1 MTEKYIPYSVD
12 GRSYKI
18 PESKSAEFE
27 KTYPS
32 ATIRMSVDDRTYN
45 IPLEQKN
52 EFMKTY
58 SNATYAFD
66 EPSVSDAE
74 EISAP
79 VSVDDEP
86 EMTRKERR
94 QALRNAM
101 DEDDRTS
108 FGETLG
114 KSFGAAGTRF
124 AKQALDLG
132 RMAWNSSVIGG
143 AINMLTGN
151 SYDEKLQDEDN
162 LMTQWSTKLGET
174 ADRLSLE
181 ADPTGGKEGY
191 LDLIKQGRLGTVLQK
206 AVGSGIESL
215 PMMVAAMNPYAAA
228 FYGAAMAESE
238 YADETRENPDIP
250 AWKRRANAVGQAAL
264 ELSIERLGGPLKPK
278 GKLTK
283 EVLEELLGEAAKEGS
298 ETIAKRIFKAI
309 GGVLKEGGE
318 EGLEELGTSF
328 GNDILGTA
336 LDAIDGDSDYGI
348 KAQWEQLK
356 AENPNAD
363 AWEFA
368 KMKGEEYM
376 DSFIGGAVSGMEISS
391 AAKGI
396 NKGVSLMRGETR
408 TAVQA
413 ARENGAALD
422 YADMYDTDALVSES
436 ATALEGALVD
446 KDGNPIVD
454 RAFIDNISA
463 DEAYALAGREDFSNE
478 QRKAFFDYAVAKAQ
492 SDGLNEK
499 LDNRLNEQINAVRGR
514 IDEATDNNGQVIV
527 GTLDGKAV
535 YVKGGFVTEKGTVA
549 VGEGGVN
556 GPVVVIDSVTGEKT
570 TVSSDQ
576 IQRAASHDANE
587 LFGGMESAFRDREAE
602 QRNTARN
609 TVSPRAKLDTV
620 MGLQNRKMLV
630 DLGNGLIEVEVMKVD
645 PKTGEVMIKGKKGDL
660 GGQAITKLG
669 TDVFYDS
676 LYRDENGEFAF
687 VDEIDTPTEPE
698 DVPTDI
704 PVAPETTAEEGPA
717 AETPAEV
724 TEMPDYRGETY
735 TILQNGVPVEAE
747 VVSQDE
753 ASDTVVYRI
762 MGENGQPMLL
772 SSTIGEFG
780 RAIKAAAN
788 PAPVAPEVETEPEA
802 ETAPETP
809 ADVEPEAPAAP
820 IEPEAIDWDAL
831 FDSDPEAYFAELQN
845 QFGEEAL
852 DILNE
857 EIEAAQNELDAL
869 AKAKTKNQNER
880 LENRNKKKALQNRID
895 ALNGMVARLAPPA
908 APASPEVTPEVPT
921 APVAPTVPQ
930 GVENVPD
937 FSIDKASEAR
947 KRGFRMTNGQR
958 VDRRGETSGV
968 YGKDIEVT
976 FTSESKGKR
985 GGKVKVIEAGS
996 LVPSHIGGVE
1006 NVYHFLPEA
1015 QPKKR
1020 TDAASTVSATL
1031 IAQNMDSAKMTNVS
1045 SSAYEGAP
1053 SVNKRGEAIQGN
1065 NRAAAI
1071 IEMYQAYPEKAAE
1084 YKQYLIDH
1092 SAEFGIDAATVAA
1105 MQNPVLVRELDV
1117 DDTDAIALGQHTMQ
1131 DMESGGSQMIDSG
1144 RAIAGLS
1151 NKGLLE
1157 EFIAR
1162 LLAEENEEASDMN
1175 LNDLITRNGNDA
1187 IKMLY
1192 HNGIINQTQ
1201 YQSALGPNGK
1211 VTADAR
1217 AALRGIIE
1225 QQLFANGIDN
1235 LSVMFEVLPDKAK
1248 KAIMQTIARDLKNPE
1263 DSKVTPYIQE
1273 AIEIYYQLN
1282 KLPDFVSAKTDAEID
1297 SAIESF
1303 KAQTSLDQDGVP
1315 AEKYTN
1321 FAFVL
1326 ARNFKA
1332 KTQKQQRELLNYL
1345 YDTIEGTADI
1355 FGESEGKPLGEAVA
1369 EVYNTNLNKAKD
1381 ETDEEGGDSVLEGG
1395 TGEGPEGRQGST
1407 GGVGIRP
1414 TTGEGG
1420 QGAGNGGTNTTFG
1433 GGVGSEGEVGPKE
1446 PKTVDNPVA
1455 EAQKKEK
1462 SLAIQLKRIG
1472 IPHEQKQDMAFN
1484 AGKAVADFFATRE
1497 EYEAYAENAT
1507 DFGEYN
1513 ADFERGV
1520 DASFANRQQNTGETQ
1535 GNSVPLENEPKGEDN
1550 GKANEPETEDTEGRV
1565 DRIGSEPSNDEG
1577 SEESGT
1583 PSEEVGGSE
1592 ADNTEQVEDK
1602 YPARTGDVT
1611 PQILK
1616 ETFGMRDVASDINTY
1631 NLNSIYDFMMEMAKI
1646 LGISPKSI
1654 GHGATLGAEN
1664 YNSPHTH
1671 IRAQYSYRQAFDG
1684 TVKNP
1689 VLRFRNAA
1697 LSSIAHE
1704 WWHSLDTALAYYETG
1719 KTHHTATNSN
1729 DSNFT
1734 GRAETLK
1741 AVKDVLKAINKSG
1754 HKDRLNIELA
1764 NNPSYLK
1771 YSKQKD
1777 EMSARAFE
1785 EYILM
1790 KFAEA
1795 GIEVDTHTAF
1805 FSNRPNAEE
1814 MKVIAP
1820 AFDKLFEVLQ
1830 EKEGKTPGTSVLFQI
1845 GQEVDEKID
1854 ENNTSEVA
1862 RKLANEAIDMMFEQ
1876 AGREVVFVTDEQAE
1890 QMRRLAGAD
1899 AEFMIDSDKPVFV
1912 SNAAVAVMGIKQEKA
1927 TPAQW
1932 LAMIEK
1938 NGGLKAGEDKWM
1950 GLSDWLKASDKK
1962 TLTKEEVLDYIAEHM
1977 IQIEE
1982 VHYAQDT
1989 NVRAEIADAEIQML
2003 EKFQPEFDEYVDE
2016 SEEATGSIFM
2026 ADHYQYAYNK
2036 MLDIYGDDF
2045 GLAFG
2050 HEDGML
2056 EINDTEAASAVSG
2069 VPIPDIRE
2077 IDPTR
2082 ENYTTE
2088 GLTKKRE
2095 IAIIVPTIES
2105 WGTED
2110 EIHFGDAG
2118 EGRAVAW
2125 VRFGETYINEEAD
2138 AAYEQAR
2145 AEEEEFK
2152 SQMEQKYG
2160 SLANGMRST
2169 LTEEEYAHYM
2179 NLVNRTL
2186 QLNESRK
2193 TAKEKRVLVIDEIQS
2208 KRHQEGR
2215 EKGYRTSRE
2224 DVAKATEAFQS
2235 FNRAMKEKYGENVFP
2250 SKWSEEDQAEFDR
2263 LRDEH
2268 ARVSK
2273 SYDKGIPDAPFEKN
2287 WHELAMKRMLRYAA
2301 EEGYDAIAW
2310 TKGEQQADRYGIG
2323 TVVEKIILPGG
2334 WIENNSDKLNGEKV
2348 RPIYVVSKNMYDFS
2362 LSVNEEGVVVDGSY
2376 TGQNLSDVVGKEMAV
2391 KLMTA
2396 EPGTSLE
2403 GDELRIGGEGMK
2415 GFYDKMLP
2423 AFMNKYG
2430 KKWGIKVAD
2439 ITLPNVEEAGRVM
2452 HSVPV
2457 TDAMK
2462 ESVMEGQVMFMKR
2475 PNGKVFGWT
2484 DGKKIYLT
2492 KDGLNPNTK
2501 IHEYTHL
2508 WAQAMMQKNPKGWQ
2522 SVKDLLRGTPVWN
2535 EVLNDPNYSNIHAD
2549 EDLVASE
2556 VLSRLSGRDGS
2567 AKLERIAQQMVDE
2580 AKGSM
2585 RKLEARGLIQRI
2597 KDALNEFWN
2606 WVGTEL
2612 FSIEKFESVEQVTY
2626 RVLWDLMNATD
2637 LGSLE
2642 EGQTEFSIIPEG
2654 ELKEKLK
2661 KEIEDGEYITLY
2673 RAVRKING
2681 KYYSPKMSKL
2691 GGVGQEIVM
2700 GELEQSDERPDLAYP
2715 VTMADGTVKYKV
2727 NLDGSDPAGTG
2738 LKSRTTNKVDY
2749 NPYIH
2754 ASDSMMNDQFTAA
2767 FAMPEMTVI
2776 EVRVPKSE
2784 LTSGYHAEKAADH
2797 VGLTPWKSGT
2807 VDLKLPK
2814 DEQRNVYLSRYDM
2827 PVREVPTEE
2836 IADHIAAKLL
2846 RNGLSMPYNLVTP
2859 QVAEALIRRGVDVS
2873 EKPSGNVPA
2882 GQNEKFKE
2890 LKERVLNDMK
2900 DNDSPITPEMDADY
2914 LAAVERGDM
2923 ETAKRMVLEA
2933 AKLAMPNTK
2942 VVDENGNPRVV
2953 YHGTNAKFTT
2963 FVRTTGKRWIFGAPF
2978 EVTSEGFFFAPNK
2991 EEAEQYGKKYIIPV
3005 FLNITNPLDTTD
3017 DYGVERYQEVTGE
3030 KFYPEMG
3037 GIDRLWEMMDEAG
3050 IADVVKKAG
3059 YDGVIF
3065 AESLNEY
3072 GEVKEM
3078 SWAALDSSQI
3088 KSADPVT
3095 YDDNGNI
3102 IPLSERFNPE
3112 KSDIRYR
3119 FVGEQGAMRID
3130 AATKSTWMLD
3140 GLAQARRMEGK
3151 FNAKEI
3157 KRATGWERGTDGK
3170 WRYEEPD
3177 NLSIKEDKA
3186 KELYDAFVHNREIE
3200 LGVRPKS
3207 EGYKIDVFRLED
3219 VLDAPELYRAYPEFK
3234 DMRIRPKM
3242 LGGANGVYRG
3252 NVIDIHGALFKPSY
3266 KGELEDVLLHE
3277 LQHAIQV
3284 KEGFIE
3290 GTDASNG
3297 WDNYINNA
3305 GEVEARNVV
3314 ARKNMSYAER
3324 KLRLASETE
3333 DVAREDQ
3340 IIITNGLLS
3349 TDPAYLK
3356 SDTQN
3361 SAVDYLAG
3369 EPRLRAIENAV
3380 NEEASKLGVKVTYK
3394 TREQMPNGHQND
3406 KGYYDPKTGEV
3417 VVCTENATSIAD
3429 AIQTILHEAVAHKG
3443 LRQLMGDKFNEF
3455 INRVYESLDAE
3466 TKAKVDALAESQH
3479 NGNKAVAMEEYMA
3492 TLAESTDFKKDTLWD
3507 KIKSIFEDIINAILG
3522 RNDIKIGDN
3531 ELRYILRASYNNMVN
3546 PRGMETM
3553 RGWAQDQMMR
3563 EEYKINE
3570 STPNILSRTGI
3581 DPSATAREAA
3591 KSVYDKVVNDTWQEM
3606 QRQFQDA
3613 YQPVRIAIDA
3623 IQQETGNIPIEDYEN
3638 YLLIQNQSS
3647 SRSRVEIDEFAE
3659 RYYSPI
3665 VEQVNNIIN
3674 KIMEDRGWKV
3684 NDADRRAEVYG
3695 ELRQYLIA
3703 KHGLERNEYYQT
3715 HKMRNLTAAEKR
3727 KEKAI
3732 AKQAYDTEVA
3742 NINAD
3747 TTLTDAERELQLR
3760 DAKDAYDAAILEI
3773 NTREVPDIRD
3783 YSGLTSLFGLDPK
3796 KFRQAEAEARNLVDN
3811 AENMFGPELDI
3822 LWERINKA
3830 TDKTLRHSYESGII
3844 SRQQYND
3851 IKDMFEFYIPLRGF
3865 EDITAEEI
3873 YSYARFEGNRF
3884 SPAVQTAKGRTSV
3897 ANDPL
3902 AYIMSMA
3909 ESEITQGN
3917 KNRAK
3922 QALYNYLL
3930 NRTQTDADGNQIQN
3944 SLMQVESVWYV
3955 KSVDAS
3961 GNTVM
3966 TMAAP
3971 DHASG
3976 EAYEEFEARM
3986 EALAATGDA
3995 IKSKKGKI
4003 DIGMRF
4009 QKPANMGAHYVHLK
4023 VNGVD
4028 KAIYINGDPK
4038 AADAINGTY
4047 KKERNELS
4055 EAMGKWNRFLS
4066 SMFTNYSLEFTVRN
4080 YFRDMLYSHINIGV
4094 KESDPAYRKKFRQNW
4109 RHNNFRSMVKMLKAF
4124 RAGEF
4129 EGRALTEDEAA
4140 FVEFMKNGGQTG
4152 YVVLNKVETHRAELE
4167 KAIERMQKGLAK
4179 GGVKD
4184 STVFKYTLG
4193 GIELLNEAS
4202 ELVTR
4207 FAAFKTSR
4215 DMGRSVVQSISDAKE
4230 VTVNFNTKGAQDG
4243 KGFMGM
4249 IAHYFGWSKYFFN
4262 ASMQGVQNLKAMANA
4277 NKLKFGGVV
4286 GGIVATGFLM
4296 PIITG
4301 AIAQLL
4307 GGDEEEYWNI
4317 PEYDRQNNFCIPV
4330 GNGKYAKIPLPVGFR
4345 EVYAIGD
4352 MVSAMMF
4359 DKKFTKD
4366 VKSVGTDIAN
4376 KIASIVLPINPLE
4389 GTANGLSIWHTL
4401 AYTAAPSSAQLLIQN
4416 LTNTDWKGA
4425 PLQKEYTY
4433 NENDPQWMKAFAGNP
4448 DWMKLLSKWC
4458 NEHINADGDY
4468 KGWDWSPEKLDNTL
4482 SNLFGGVY
4490 TLIKKTGKSISMIWN
4505 EENRNMQNA
4514 PVAGVFIGSGIDS
4527 DDRFVTDA
4535 YYEMMDYYD
4544 SQVGYI
4550 KRRAARFGYDLDE
4563 VFNKEKGKH
4572 HPKMN
4577 EIYSN
4582 KNFDFMQEWYK
4593 GNEDLEKLNDKIKNL
4608 EKKIA
4613 GKENPTQ
4620 SDLNKLARLKDQ
4632 FAVER
4637 REFVDDML
4645 ELD

>member
-66 EPSVSDAE
+66 EPSDSNAE
-74 EISAP
+74 DIPAP

-86 EMTRKERR
+86 EMTRKQRR
-94 QALRNAM
+94 QARRDAKA
-101 DEDDRTS
+101 EDDRTGFFES
-108 FGETLG
+108 LG
-114 KSFGAAGTRF
+114 KGLGAGIVGATKDFTDLVNVFNTGTGTAGAAIISQGKF
-124 AKQALDLG
+124 DEALLAEDNPLYKTSANLG
-132 RMAWNSSVIGG
+132 D
-143 AINMLTGN
+143 TQ
-151 SYDEKLQDEDN
+151 EKL
-162 LMTQWSTKLGET
+162 S
-174 ADRLSLE
+174 RE
-181 ADPTGGKEGY
+181 ADPTAGESSFW
-191 LDLIKQGRLGTVLQK
+191 DLIKEGKLGTAMQK
-206 AVGSGIESL
+206 AVASGAESL
-215 PMMVAAMNPYAAA
+215 PMMFFSKTIPGALL
-228 FYGAAMAESE
+228 YGSAMAASN
-238 YADETRENPDIP
+238 YIDETQENPDIP
-250 AWKRRANAVGQAAL
+250 SWKRAINAAGTAAL
-264 ELSIERLGGPLKPK
+264 ELAIERLGGPLKAK

-283 EVLEELLGEAAKEGS
+283 EAITKFLNDVAKEGT
-298 ETIAKRIFKAI
+298 ETIAKRIFKGI
-309 GGVLKEGGE
+309 GGVVKEGWE
-318 EGLEELGTSF
+318 EGWEEVGTSF

-336 LDAIDGDSDYGI
+336 LDAIDGDADYGI

-356 AENPNAD
+356 DEDPNAD
-363 AWEFA
+363 AWDFA
-368 KMKGEEYM
+368 KMKGAEYM
-376 DSFIGGAVSGMEISS
+376 DSYIGGALSGMEISG
-391 AAKGI
+391 AVKGI

-463 DEAYALAGREDFSNE
+463 DEAYALAGREDFSSE

-499 LDNRLNEQINAVRGR
+499 LDNRLNEQINLVRGR

-576 IQRAASHDANE
+576 IQRAAAHDANE

-676 LYRDENGEFAF
+676 LYRDENGELAF

-724 TEMPDYRGETY
+724 TETPDYRGETY

-762 MGENGQPMLL
+762 IGENGQPMLL

-780 RAIKAAAN
+780 SAIDAAAN
-788 PAPVAPEVETEPEA
+788 PAPVAPEVETEPEV

-831 FDSDPEAYFAELQN
+831 FESDPEAYFVELQN

-895 ALNGMVARLAPPA
+895 TLNGMVARLAPPA
-908 APASPEVTPEVPT
+908 VPETAPEPEQPVTATETEVPVAETPTEPVEPETPTVVEPTPEPEAEQEVTPEPEEEPVPT
-921 APVAPTVPQ
+921 EVPEDIPEAPATNIPFQIPEQQKGNAIGRLVAEIRQ
-930 GVENVPD
+930 K
-937 FSIDKASEAR
+937 IDKLVAKAGAKDFISTDTSRPAMTGIYHSG
-947 KRGFRMTNGQR
+947 GFEYATDSHILVKIKANYPAEQ
-958 VDRRGETSGV
+958 E
-968 YGKDIEVT
+968 GKIISPKTGLEIT
-976 FTSESKGKR
+976 GKFPNAD
-985 GGKVKVIEAGS
+985 KVIKGAYEDARPVEANLDDIIAYAQAAEEIKKG
-996 LVPSHIGGVE
+996 LKKDTKINIGVGNKV
-1006 NVYHFLPEA
+1006 F
-1015 QPKKR
+1015 
-1020 TDAASTVSATL
+1020 
-1031 IAQNMDSAKMTNVS
+1031 DSAKLLVAAKMAKKHGLTSILTKDKHYSAMMFSGKDGEIMIMPITNPS
-1045 SSAYEGAP
+1045 SGIIQISDGR
-1053 SVNKRGEAIQGN
+1053 SVFGQTQSYRIKTPETLKGIEATRTALEAILPN
-1065 NRAAAI
+1065 L
-1071 IEMYQAYPEKAAE
+1071 EQAEID
-1084 YKQYLIDH
+1084 YLKKH
-1092 SAEFGIDAATVAA
+1092 GV
-1105 MQNPVLVRELDV
+1105 VKLD
-1117 DDTDAIALGQHTMQ
+1117 
-1131 DMESGGSQMIDSG
+1131 
-1144 RAIAGLS
+1144 
-1151 NKGLLE
+1151 
-1157 EFIAR
+1157 
-1162 LLAEENEEASDMN
+1162 
-1175 LNDLITRNGNDA
+1175 
-1187 IKMLY
+1187 
-1192 HNGIINQTQ
+1192 
-1201 YQSALGPNGK
+1201 NGK
-1211 VTADAR
+1211 VIYVFETADIAK
-1217 AALRGIIE
+1217 
-1225 QQLFANGIDN
+1225 NK
-1235 LSVMFEVLPDKAK
+1235 DKAK
-1248 KAIMQTIARDLKNPE
+1248 DPNTYNALDEIEKHGLEIPL
-1263 DSKVTPYIQE
+1263 SKE
-1273 AIEIYYQLN
+1273 EI
-1282 KLPDFVSAKTDAEID
+1282 
-1297 SAIESF
+1297 
-1303 KAQTSLDQDGVP
+1303 
-1315 AEKYTN
+1315 
-1321 FAFVL
+1321 
-1326 ARNFKA
+1326 
-1332 KTQKQQRELLNYL
+1332 
-1345 YDTIEGTADI
+1345 
-1355 FGESEGKPLGEAVA
+1355 
-1369 EVYNTNLNKAKD
+1369 
-1381 ETDEEGGDSVLEGG
+1381 SVLF
-1395 TGEGPEGRQGST
+1395 PES
-1407 GGVGIRP
+1407 V
-1414 TTGEGG
+1414 
-1420 QGAGNGGTNTTFG
+1420 N
-1433 GGVGSEGEVGPKE
+1433 SPK
-1446 PKTVDNPVA
+1446 
-1455 EAQKKEK
+1455 
-1462 SLAIQLKRIG
+1462 
-1472 IPHEQKQDMAFN
+1472 
-1484 AGKAVADFFATRE
+1484 
-1497 EYEAYAENAT
+1497 
-1507 DFGEYN
+1507 
-1513 ADFERGV
+1513 
-1520 DASFANRQQNTGETQ
+1520 
-1535 GNSVPLENEPKGEDN
+1535 NSVPLENEPNGKENGGKEDAPEGDDTNGPATGYTGGGADN
-1550 GKANEPETEDTEGRV
+1550 GGSKEGDSGNPKAKPSQGKGDSEG
-1565 DRIGSEPSNDEG
+1565 GK
-1577 SEESGT
+1577 ESGK
-1583 PSEEVGGSE
+1583 VK
-1592 ADNTEQVEDK
+1592 NQ
-1602 YPARTGDVT
+1602 YPARKGNVTGKTLID
-1611 PQILK
+1611 
-1616 ETFGMRDVASDINTY
+1616 TFGLAAVEIPDSRKPI
-1631 NLNSIYDFMMEMAKI
+1631 LNSFYDFMMEMAKT

-1654 GHGATLGAEN
+1654 GNGGWLTLGN
-1664 YNSPHTH
+1664 L
-1671 IRAQYSYRQAFDG
+1671 RANATPFARHSIAYGTFTGDVLEQHLLLKYSR
-1684 TVKNP
+1684 V
-1689 VLRFRNAA
+1689 
-1697 LSSIAHE
+1697 SSIAHE
-1704 WWHSLDTALAYYETG
+1704 WWHSLDHALGFFESGKSKGPTTGMAPSAFDGRQETF
-1719 KTHHTATNSN
+1719 
-1729 DSNFT
+1729 D
-1734 GRAETLK
+1734 
-1741 AVKDVLKAINKSG
+1741 AVSAVMKAIQDSG
-1754 HKDRLNIELA
+1754 YTARIQSLNYTQSFKNYVLEPTESA
-1764 NNPSYLK
+1764 
-1771 YSKQKD
+1771 
-1777 EMSARAFE
+1777 ARAFA
-1785 EYILM
+1785 EYIRN
-1790 KFAEA
+1790 KFDEQ
-1795 GIEVDTHTAF
+1795 GIAITGVNDFYDDTQPT
-1805 FSNRPNAEE
+1805 AEE
-1814 MKVIAP
+1814 MKLITP
-1820 AFDKLFEVLQ
+1820 AIENLFNVLQ
-1830 EKEGKTPGTSVLFQI
+1830 EKEGKKPGTSILYQI
-1845 GQEVDEKID
+1845 GEDVDKKVATSSE
-1854 ENNTSEVA
+1854 TSEVA
-1862 RKLANEAIDMMFEQ
+1862 RRLANEAIDMMFEQ

-1890 QMRRLAGAD
+1890 QMRRLAGAN
-1899 AEFMIDSDKPVFV
+1899 AEFMIASDKPVFV

-1927 TPAQW
+1927 TPEQW
-1932 LAMIEK
+1932 LKMIE
-1938 NGGLKAGEDKWM
+1938 NAGGLKAGEDKWM
-1950 GLSDWLKASDKK
+1950 GLSDWLKESDKN
-1962 TLTKEEVLDYIAEHM
+1962 TLTKQEVLDYIVEHM

-1982 VHYAQDT
+1982 VHYAEAANRRGLVAQ
-1989 NVRAEIADAEIQML
+1989 AEEQML
-2003 EKFQPEFDEYVDE
+2003 ERFQHEFNEYVVE
-2016 SEEATGSIFM
+2016 SEETTGSLYM

-2056 EINDTEAASAVSG
+2056 EINDTDAASAVSG
-2069 VPIPDIRE
+2069 IPVPDIRV
-2077 IDPTR
+2077 INRVR
-2082 ENYTTE
+2082 ENYTTG
-2088 GLTKKRE
+2088 GLENKRE
-2095 IAIIVPTIES
+2095 IAFVVPTVEAFDD
-2105 WGTED
+2105 D
-2110 EIHFGDAG
+2110 EIHFVDAG
-2118 EGRAVAW
+2118 DGRAIVW
-2125 VRFGETYINEEAD
+2125 VRFGETYTNEEAK
-2138 AAYEQAR
+2138 AEYEQAR
-2145 AEEEEFK
+2145 KEEEAFRVE
-2152 SQMEQKYG
+2152 MEQKYG
-2160 SLANGMRST
+2160 SLAGGMRSI
-2169 LTEEEYAHYM
+2169 LTEEEYANYM
-2179 NLVNRTL
+2179 ELIKREMD
-2186 QLNESRK
+2186 LNSELTRSK
-2193 TAKEKRVLVIDEIQS
+2193 KGKKILVIDEIQS
-2208 KRHQEGR
+2208 NRHQAAR
-2215 EKGYRTSRE
+2215 VEKADGKKDENGKKERVGYRVSEKKAKDDYMRFMARMHKKYDMDSSTPFAEVLNKEELEERERLDRAWSR
-2224 DVAKATEAFQS
+2224 AIF
-2235 FNRAMKEKYGENVFP
+2235 
-2250 SKWSEEDQAEFDR
+2250 
-2263 LRDEH
+2263 
-2268 ARVSK
+2268 
-2273 SYDKGIPDAPFEKN
+2273 GIGVPAAPFENN

-2301 EEGYDAIAW
+2301 EHGYDAVAW
-2310 TKGEQQADRYGIG
+2310 TKGEQQAERYGIAK
-2323 TVVEKIILPGG
+2323 VVKDIYVAPSDVERYVSIKTISGDA
-2334 WIENNSDKLNGEKV
+2334 IEIPTEPNSDVIVSGEYK
-2348 RPIYVVSKNMYDFS
+2348 
-2362 LSVNEEGVVVDGSY
+2362 
-2376 TGQNLSDVVGKEMAV
+2376 GQRLSDVVGKELADKILSV
-2391 KLMTA
+2391 P
-2396 EPGTSLE
+2396 EGTDDYIS
-2403 GDELRIGGEGMK
+2403 GDDLKVGGEGMK

-2556 VLSRLSGRDGS
+2556 VLSRISGRDGS
-2567 AKLERIAQQMVDE
+2567 AKLERMAQQMVDE

-2612 FSIEKFESVEQVTY
+2612 FGIEKFESVEQITD

-2637 LGSLE
+2637 LGELS
-2642 EGQTEFSIIPEG
+2642 EGQVETQIVTDPKVIA
-2654 ELKEKLK
+2654 ELEASPKRTGYRNVVMN
-2661 KEIEDGEYITLY
+2661 EDGTFSSPMAYWLQSTKGGAKTRVETAKFELGKWEEAEEHPELVDENGHVTL
-2673 RAVRKING
+2673 VKPN
-2681 KYYSPKMSKL
+2681 KST
-2691 GGVGQEIVM
+2691 VEV
-2700 GELEQSDERPDLAYP
+2700 AY
-2715 VTMADGTVKYKV
+2715 D
-2727 NLDGSDPAGTG
+2727 
-2738 LKSRTTNKVDY
+2738 
-2749 NPYIH
+2749 PYIH
-2754 ASDSMMNDQFTAA
+2754 NRLDPVNLQFKDAWKREELVYVETVV
-2767 FAMPEMTVI
+2767 PETDL
-2776 EVRVPKSE
+2776 E
-2784 LTSGYHAEKAADH
+2784 SGYHAEGALLP
-2797 VGLTPWKSGT
+2797 VGVHSWSNG
-2807 VDLKLPK
+2807 DLI
-2814 DEQRNVYLSRYDM
+2814 LSKYDK
-2827 PVREVPTEE
+2827 PVRIMPWEDVADAWVERLNGEGVHFDVVPP
-2836 IADHIAAKLL
+2836 ALRPLL
-2846 RNGLSMPYNLVTP
+2846 V
-2859 QVAEALIRRGVDVS
+2859 ERGVEILPPHKGMGKDCFAAYEAWKDS
-2873 EKPSGNVPA
+2873 ISSD
-2882 GQNEKFKE
+2882 
-2890 LKERVLNDMK
+2890 NDGLLFRSS
-2900 DNDSPITPEMDADY
+2900 DSPITPEMD
-2914 LAAVERGDM
+2914 
-2923 ETAKRMVLEA
+2923 
-2933 AKLAMPNTK
+2933 
-2942 VVDENGNPRVV
+2942 
-2953 YHGTNAKFTT
+2953 
-2963 FVRTTGKRWIFGAPF
+2963 
-2978 EVTSEGFFFAPNK
+2978 
-2991 EEAEQYGKKYIIPV
+2991 
-3005 FLNITNPLDTTD
+3005 
-3017 DYGVERYQEVTGE
+3017 
-3030 KFYPEMG
+3030 
-3037 GIDRLWEMMDEAG
+3037 
-3050 IADVVKKAG
+3050 
-3059 YDGVIF
+3059 
-3065 AESLNEY
+3065 
-3072 GEVKEM
+3072 
-3078 SWAALDSSQI
+3078 
-3088 KSADPVT
+3088 
-3095 YDDNGNI
+3095 
-3102 IPLSERFNPE
+3102 
-3112 KSDIRYR
+3112 DIRYR
-3119 FVGEQGAMRID
+3119 FVGEQGARNID
-3130 AATKSTWMLD
+3130 DSTRSTRMLD
-3140 GLAQARRMEGK
+3140 NLAQARRMEEYGMD
-3151 FNAKEI
+3151 AKTI
-3157 KRATGWERGTDGK
+3157 KHSTGWERGADGK
-3170 WRYEEPD
+3170 WRYETPD
-3177 NLSIKEDKA
+3177 YITLKEDVIEQMFNNVEHNIRMK
-3186 KELYDAFVHNREIE
+3186 KNNKYGDWKPTSVLLPELI
-3200 LGVRPKS
+3200 
-3207 EGYKIDVFRLED
+3207 
-3219 VLDAPELYRAYPEFK
+3219 DAPELFRAYPELKKLRVHFSESG
-3234 DMRIRPKM
+3234 
-3242 LGGANGVYRG
+3242 LFGVSHGGA
-3252 NVIDIHGALFKPSY
+3252 ITIHYGALAPST
-3266 KGELEDVLLHE
+3266 KQFGRKSLLGTLVHE
-3277 LQHAIQV
+3277 IQHEIQRI
-3284 KEGFIE
+3284 EGFSLGAYHKTE
-3290 GTDASNG
+3290 SASAYQR
-3297 WDNYINNA
+3297 DA
-3305 GEVEARNVV
+3305 GEVEARNVEY
-3314 ARKNMSYAER
+3314 RMSLSPAER
-3324 KLRLASETE
+3324 AMRLAEDTE

-3340 IIITNGLLS
+3340 IIIEKGIPLASTTYADIQNAAAKFLVGEERERLL
-3349 TDPAYLK
+3349 K
-3356 SDTQN
+3356 
-3361 SAVDYLAG
+3361 
-3369 EPRLRAIENAV
+3369 RAV
-3380 NEEASKLGVKVTYK
+3380 NEEAKKLNVLVTYK
-3394 TREQMPNGHQND
+3394 QRWEMPKGHQND

-3466 TKAKVDALAESQH
+3466 TKAKVDALAESQY

-3492 TLAESTDFKKDTLWD
+3492 TLAESTDFKNDTLWD

-3546 PRGMETM
+3546 PRGIETM

-3563 EEYKINE
+3563 DEYKINE
-3570 STPNILSRTGI
+3570 ATPDILSRTGI
-3581 DPSATAREAA
+3581 DPSVTATEAA
-3591 KSVYDKVVNDTWQEM
+3591 KAVYDKVVSDTWQEM

-3665 VEQVNNIIN
+3665 VEQVNNIID

-3727 KEKAI
+3727 KEYAL

-3742 NINAD
+3742 DINAD
-3747 TTLTDAERELQLR
+3747 TSLTDAERELKLR

-3783 YSGLTSLFGLDPK
+3783 YSGLTSLFGLEPK

-3865 EDITAEEI
+3865 EDITAEDI

-3884 SPAVQTAKGRTSV
+3884 SAAVQTAKGRTSV

-3955 KSVDAS
+3955 KSVDAT

-3976 EAYEEFEARM
+3976 ETYEEFEARM

-3995 IKSKKGKI
+3995 AKSKKGKI

-4038 AADAINGTY
+4038 AADAINGTF

-4094 KESDPAYRKKFRQNW
+4094 KESNPAYRKKFRQNW
-4109 RHNNFRSMVKMLKAF
+4109 RHNNFGSIVKMLKAF

-4129 EGRALTEDEAA
+4129 EGRSLTEDEAA

-4152 YVVLNKVETHRAELE
+4152 YVILNKVETHRADLE

-4262 ASMQGVQNLKAMANA
+4262 ASVQGVQNLKAMASA

-4296 PIITG
+4296 PLITG

-4330 GNGKYAKIPLPVGFR
+4330 GNGKYAKIPLPIGFR
-4345 EVYAIGD
+4345 EMYAIGD

-4359 DKKFTKD
+4359 DKKFARD
-4366 VKSVGTDIAN
+4366 VQSVGTDMAN
-4376 KIASIVLPINPLE
+4376 KLATIILPINPLE
-4389 GTANGLSIWHTL
+4389 GSANGLSIWHTL
-4401 AYTAAPSSAQLLIQN
+4401 AYTAAPSSAQFLIQN

-4593 GNEDLEKLNDKIKNL
+4593 GNNKLEKLNDKIKNL

-4632 FAVER
+4632 LAVER